1 MAVTVLLADDHPI
14 VRQGLRHL
22 LEAEPD
28 IKILGE
34 ASDGLQAV
42 QLSETFKPNVLI
54 VDLMM
59 PGLNGLEVVRQVK
72 DRSPATF
79 SIVLSMQSADVY
91 VVEALKSGAAGY
103 VLKETGP
110 SELVNAV
117 QQVISGKRYL
127 SPRLSERLIDVLLQ
141 TSEEI
146 TLDPYETLTN
156 REREILQMAA
166 EGLTTSAIAKRL
178 SISPR
183 TAELHRGRMM
193 DKLGLHSQ
201 TELILYA
208 VKRGILS
215 IDK

>member
-1 MAVTVLLADDHPI
+1 MSVTVLLADDHPI

-22 LEAEPD
+22 LEAEPE

-42 QLSETFKPNVLI
+42 QLSEKFKPSVLI
-54 VDLMM
+54 VDIMM

-79 SIVLSMQSADVY
+79 SIVLSMQSADVN

-110 SELVNAV
+110 SELLNAV
-117 QQVISGKRYL
+117 QQVFSGKRYL

-141 TSEEI
+141 ASEEI
-146 TLDPYETLTN
+146 TLDPYQTLTN

-166 EGLTTSAIAKRL
+166 EGLTTAAIAKRL

-201 TELILYA
+201 TELIIYA
-208 VKRGILS
+208 LKRGVLS